1 MEQHELKDIIEYN
14 LLYNLV
20 LCVASRCIK
29 DDELNLGQTL
39 YELDV
44 DEKGAP
50 WLRAEQNDNLVIV
63 LCDIIDIII
72 KCKNVAESLDL
83 DYIEKKNLLP
93 VRKILMER
101 EDMLKIRE
109 RLRKIYV
116 TRLNPLRYFDDTYIQ
131 NPMFR
136 FGRLDIERLR
146 QAQNIIANN
155 IEKQGYSKTDS
166 EPEKL
171 RHVRKSVKQGINI
184 LTLHEDMEII
194 EELEK
199 TLYARLSSPVELEI
213 WQRCM
218 KRYVQIIDEL
228 LKQPGDTI
236 TIYKRPHIWINR
248 I

>member
-1 MEQHELKDIIEYN
+1 M
-14 LLYNLV
+14 V
-20 LCVASRCIK
+20 M
-29 DDELNLGQTL
+29 
-39 YELDV
+39 
-44 DEKGAP
+44 
-50 WLRAEQNDNLVIV
+50 V

-116 TRLNPLRYFDDTYIQ
+116 IRLNPLRYFDDTYIQ

-171 RHVRKSVKQGINI
+171 RYIRKSVKQGINI

-199 TLYARLSSPVELEI
+199 TLYARLSSSVELEI

>member
-14 LLYNLV
+14 LLYNFV
-20 LCVASRCIK
+20 LYIVSGCIK
-29 DDELNLGQTL
+29 NDELNLGQTL
-39 YELDV
+39 YKLNA
-44 DEKGAP
+44 DEKDAP
-50 WLRAEQNDNLVIV
+50 WIRAEQNDNLVIV
-63 LCDIIDIII
+63 LCDIIDIVI
-72 KCKNVAESLDL
+72 KYGNVAESLDL
-83 DYIEKKNLLP
+83 DYIEKRKLLP

-101 EDMLKIRE
+101 EDVLKIRE

-136 FGRLDIERLR
+136 FGRLDIKRLR
-146 QAQNIIANN
+146 QVKNIIANN

-171 RHVRKSVKQGINI
+171 RYIRKSVKQGINI

-236 TIYKRPHIWINR
+236 TIYKRPHLD
-248 I
+248 

>member
-14 LLYNLV
+14 LLYNFV
-20 LCVASRCIK
+20 LYIVSGCIK
-29 DDELNLGQTL
+29 NDELNLGQTL
-39 YELDV
+39 YKLNA
-44 DEKGAP
+44 DEKDAP
-50 WLRAEQNDNLVIV
+50 WIRAEQNDNLVIV
-63 LCDIIDIII
+63 LCDIIDIVI
-72 KCKNVAESLDL
+72 KYGNVAESLDL
-83 DYIEKKNLLP
+83 DYIEKRNLLP

-101 EDMLKIRE
+101 EDVLKIRE

-136 FGRLDIERLR
+136 FGRLDIKRLR
-146 QAQNIIANN
+146 QVKNIIANN

-171 RHVRKSVKQGINI
+171 RYIRKNVKQGINI

>member
-1 MEQHELKDIIEYN
+1 M
-14 LLYNLV
+14 

-63 LCDIIDIII
+63 LCDIIDIVI
-72 KCKNVAESLDL
+72 KYGNVAESLDL

-109 RLRKIYV
+109 RLRKICV

-131 NPMFR
+131 NPMFD
-136 FGRLDIERLR
+136 FGGLILDGLLSYCFHDIQSYTNLHHFLCCSIFFR
-146 QAQNIIANN
+146 QSFQH
-155 IEKQGYSKTDS
+155 G
-166 EPEKL
+166 L
-171 RHVRKSVKQGINI
+171 
-184 LTLHEDMEII
+184 DMP
-194 EELEK
+194 
-199 TLYARLSSPVELEI
+199 APFN
-213 WQRCM
+213 
-218 KRYVQIIDEL
+218 L
-228 LKQPGDTI
+228 LL
-236 TIYKRPHIWINR
+236 
-248 I
+248 